1 MFRRKLMHPMPA
13 WRHVLVTGGAQG
25 LGRAIARQC
34 VEVGME
40 VTLLDCDADT
50 LTATVASL
58 QAVGGCA
65 RGIVSDV
72 GDDASVR
79 RAFREIG
86 ESSIPPDALLCCAAV
101 GDGRWKRTLATE
113 YLSHVLNINLLGIAR
128 CVEHALPLLRAS
140 STGTIVLIGS
150 LLDARGYAGTASYSV
165 SKAALRA
172 MADSIRVLLRPDGIR
187 VVLVRPGFLRTAMAT
202 GNSIA
207 MPGMLSAEDAA
218 ARILRGVARGREV
231 LSFPWAMALLSSI
244 GRMLPRRMYEA
255 AVRKAM
261 RLDGDGDLLKRGTK
275 HTEAREHE

>member
-1 MFRRKLMHPMPA
+1 MSRRKLVHSMPA

-34 VEVGME
+34 VEARME
-40 VTLLDCDADT
+40 VTLIDCDADT
-50 LTATVASL
+50 LATTVASL
-58 QAVGGCA
+58 QAAGGCA
-65 RGIVSDV
+65 HGIVCDV

-79 RAFREIG
+79 RAFGDIG
-86 ESSIPPDALLCCAAV
+86 ESSIPLDALLCCAAV

-113 YLSHVLNINLLGIAR
+113 YLSHVLNVNLLGIAR
-128 CVEHALPLLRAS
+128 CVEHALPSLRTS

-172 MADSIRVLLRPDGIR
+172 MADSIRVLLRPAGIR

-244 GRMLPRRMYEA
+244 GRMLPRRCYEA
-255 AVRKAM
+255 AVRSAM
-261 RLDGDGDLLKRGTK
+261 RLDGDGDLLSRGAT
-275 HTEAREHE
+275 HVEVREHE